1 MTLFI
6 VLGYN
11 KGNNMKYV
19 RGVPQK
25 CQGKRLK
32 EFHKQLDGY

>member
-11 KGNNMKYV
+11 KFINIKCD
-19 RGVPQK
+19 RGAPLK
-25 CQGKRLK
+25 CPGKRLK
-32 EFHKQLDGY
+32 EFHKLLDGY